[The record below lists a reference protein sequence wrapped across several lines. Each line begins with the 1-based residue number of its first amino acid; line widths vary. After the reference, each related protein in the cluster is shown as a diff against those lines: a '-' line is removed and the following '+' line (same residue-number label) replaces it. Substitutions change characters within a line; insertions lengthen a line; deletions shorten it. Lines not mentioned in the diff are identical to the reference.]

1 MSALRLR
8 NAVFA
13 CLLAGTAFAQQH
25 TVQPSETLWSLAQRY
40 GTTVDELKRLNN
52 LSDDRLSL
60 NQVLNLP
67 AAAAVAPADTPA
79 APSAQATPAAP
90 ASNQAA
96 VAAVSYPDADTYTVR
111 PGDSLYSIAQ
121 AYGFTLE
128 EFMAINALRSDVINP
143 GQILKTRGVSQ
154 DGRFVTIVQPGDSL
168 DIIARR
174 HGISSTQLAAANSIN
189 LHTVLNPGHR
199 LVVPDASFVVAGEL
213 ESVPD
218 MGGAAGPTITV
229 QPGDSLWSISRRTGT
244 SVEALMA
251 ENGLTSETLR
261 AGMSLRLVGG
271 TGTSAAATA
280 TAAAAAPAAT
290 AAAVAGTAEMIWPAS
305 GVITSRFGWRSL
317 RIGGTNMHYGLDI
330 DGNTGDP
337 IYSATAG
344 VVTFSGWRGGYGNLV
359 IVEAANVEY
368 YYAHASELLVSP
380 GTIVAPG
387 TLLARIGATGNVT
400 GSHLHFEIRVDGS
413 PVDPLPLLEA
423 HAGSR

>member
-8 NAVFA
+8 TAVFA

-67 AAAAVAPADTPA
+67 ATAVTAPADTPA
-79 APSAQATPAAP
+79 APAAQATAAAP

-96 VAAVSYPDADTYTVR
+96 VAAVSYPDADTYTVQ

-174 HGISSTQLAAANSIN
+174 HGITPTQLAAANAIN

-199 LVVPDASFVVAGEL
+199 LVVPDASFVVAGEV

-218 MGGAAGPTITV
+218 IGGAAGPTITV

-244 SVEALMA
+244 SIEALMA
-251 ENGLTSETLR
+251 ENGLTSDNLR

-271 TGTSAAATA
+271 TGAAGAATA
-280 TAAAAAPAAT
+280 TAAAAAPAT
-290 AAAVAGTAEMIWPAS
+290 TGTAEMVWPAT